1 MKSYTILDAS
11 LPSFKNMVS
20 YKEVKTSYGSK
31 KHFVINGSYKSYKAG
46 DYFTISFNDKS
57 LMTKE
62 ETLVME
68 VVKVLKT
75 MFKKYHRNGK
85 ILLIGLGNP
94 HILADTLGPAT
105 TSKIMATY
113 QYDFLTIPKVAI
125 YNPNVTANTG
135 ISSFHLIKMVVKD
148 LEPDLIIVI
157 DSLQTKNL
165 PNLNNTI
172 EINDTGIIPGS
183 LININKEINNKT
195 FNIPLITIGSPLVY
209 EFNNQV
215 FTSVNC
221 EEVVS
226 HISNIIAL
234 SLKSILF

>member
-31 KHFVINGSYKSYKAG
+31 KHFVINGSHKSYKAG

-57 LMTKE
+57 LMAKE

-172 EINDTGIIPGS
+172 EIND
-183 LININKEINNKT
+183 ET